1 MIERLSTASLLLF
14 TDVLI
19 RVFFADLP
27 VVLPMLP
34 RIYLPQGMPGRL
46 DCPVDA
52 NPPATRI
59 VWSLNE
65 QIIDID
71 QVQRVKVSKYGALL
85 IKSVLKEDEG
95 RYTCRPYSPLGSG
108 QISVPVQVLV
118 RGKFTYS
125 SFFCCK
131 VVFTFYVIRGK
142 LTCWTKWFRSCHV
155 VVGCDVA

>member
-1 MIERLSTASLLLF
+1 MIERLLAASLLF
-14 TDVLI
+14 TDI
-19 RVFFADLP
+19 SIHVFFADLP
-27 VVLPMLP
+27 VVLPMSP

-52 NPPATRI
+52 NPPVTRI

-71 QVQRVKVSKYGALL
+71 RVQRVKVSKYGALL

-118 RGKFTYS
+118 RGKLTYYITLI
-125 SFFCCK
+125 FCYN
-131 VVFTFYVIRGK
+131 VVFPFHVIQGYFY
-142 LTCWTKWFRSCHV
+142 TP
-155 VVGCDVA
+155 